1 MHRPRYNRRKGHK
14 QSLNLYSGRTV
25 RARAVFFKRREQTL
39 SSTIAVNSVE
49 SSGTTFLP
57 VLLNYNEVNY
67 TWCQISNICHMSQS
81 QYICHMQSEYILQVS
96 ILHLRLNKNMTVKLF
111 KLSNFVPYT
120 ANYRIP
126 DTNKIK
132 KNVLRLQK
140 CT

>member
-1 MHRPRYNRRKGHK
+1 MM
-14 QSLNLYSGRTV
+14 SNLKY
-25 RARAVFFKRREQTL
+25 
-39 SSTIAVNSVE
+39 
-49 SSGTTFLP
+49 LP
-57 VLLNYNEVNY
+57 
-67 TWCQISNICHMSQS
+67 HMSES

>member
-67 TWCQISNICHMSQS
+67 T
-81 QYICHMQSEYILQVS
+81 
-96 ILHLRLNKNMTVKLF
+96 
-111 KLSNFVPYT
+111 
-120 ANYRIP
+120 
-126 DTNKIK
+126 
-132 KNVLRLQK
+132 
-140 CT
+140 